1 MSRKTSI
8 LAFILLS
15 IVLFVGLYFLFNR
28 TDLHHT
34 IFDGFYNTLVR
45 SNSVPTSDGAEYTQ
59 TYIDW
64 PNVKLFLILYALTII
79 FIVSLVSYI
88 IHRIQLTKNTRLL
101 AGKIAVFFSEPSAA
115 PTGELMID
123 NELLKIK
130 SNIEN
135 NEILLKRETQRTKD
149 LITYLAHDLRTPLVS
164 VIGYLNLMIDSD
176 DLTDAQ
182 KKHFLAIT
190 LEKST
195 RLEHLID
202 DFFDITRFNLHDIQ
216 LYKEK
221 LDFVFLLNQLADE
234 FYPLL
239 KEKTQSLAY
248 EGPETLTIFADNEQ
262 LARVLNNLL
271 KNAMNYGTAHST
283 IRLNLS
289 SDAERMTFSI
299 SNEGMTIPEN
309 QLSNIFEKFYRL
321 DKSRSTKTGGAGL
334 GLAIAKEIILAHQ
347 GTITVTSDNGITTFT
362 IALPLENA

>member
-1 MSRKTSI
+1 MRRKISI
-8 LAFILLS
+8 LSFILVS
-15 IVLFVGLYFLFNR
+15 IALIIGLYFLFIR
-28 TDLHHT
+28 TNLHHT
-34 IFDGFYNTLVR
+34 IFDGFYNTLIHT
-45 SNSVPTSDGAEYTQ
+45 NEVPTTDGSFYRQ

-64 PNVKLFLILYALTII
+64 PNVKLFLILFALII
-79 FIVSLVSYI
+79 VFVVSLTSYI
-88 IHRIQLTKNTRLL
+88 IHRVQINKNTRQL
-101 AGKIAVFFSEPSAA
+101 AGKIAHFFSDPSAS
-115 PTGELMID
+115 PTGEMVVD

-135 NEILLKRETQRTKD
+135 NEMLLKRETQRTKD

-164 VIGYLNLMIDSD
+164 VIGYLNLMIDSE
-176 DLTDAQ
+176 DLTDQQ
-182 KKHFLAIT
+182 KQHFLAIT
-190 LEKST
+190 LEKSM

-216 LYKEK
+216 LYKEN

-239 KEKTQSLAY
+239 KEKNQQLHY
-248 EGPETLTIFADNEQ
+248 DGPETLMISADNEQ

-271 KNAMNYGTAHST
+271 KNAMNYGSANST
-283 IRLNLS
+283 IQLS
-289 SDAERMTFSI
+289 LSNDSEQLTFSI

-309 QLSNIFEKFYRL
+309 QLTNIFEKFYRL

-347 GTITVTSDNGITTFT
+347 GTITATSDKGLTTFT
-362 IALPLENA
+362 ISLPLETA